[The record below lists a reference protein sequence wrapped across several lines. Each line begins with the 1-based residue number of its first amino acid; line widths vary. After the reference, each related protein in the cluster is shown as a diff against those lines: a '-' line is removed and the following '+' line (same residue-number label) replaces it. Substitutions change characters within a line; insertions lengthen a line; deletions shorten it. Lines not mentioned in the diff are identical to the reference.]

1 MLLDFSHKKDGPY
14 ICLSLKITAVW
25 SALYISG
32 GAFVAVI
39 ASAEVVWKPARAERA
54 RAEKTR
60 KELARAEKARAER
73 ATIYTYIFF
82 TS

>member
-39 ASAEVVWKPARAERA
+39 ASAEVWKPARAERA

-60 KELARAEKARAER
+60 KELARAER